1 MKGIYHIQHI
11 NGFHSNFKSFLQ
23 KVRGV
28 STKHLHSYLMGFK
41 WIELFKDEKELLK
54 IQKAYIQSQAS
65 YSVISNEKIRLREP
79 LFI

>member
-23 KVRGV
+23 KFRGV
-28 STKHLHSYLMGFK
+28 STKHLHSYLMWFK

-54 IQKAYIQSQAS
+54 IRKAYVQSQAS
-65 YSVISNEKIRLREP
+65 YSVICNEMISSRTLG
-79 LFI
+79 FI